1 MLWQQLCPAM
11 LITTALGTCDL
22 PIMFKLHSL
31 CAFQI
36 QEKLSTV
43 SFKYLFYDLCKLLF
57 FFFYV
62 NYVYTEGIFWLN
74 GEVGFRDNN
83 VYTT

>member
-43 SFKYLFYDLCKLLF
+43 SFKYLFYDLCKLF
-57 FFFYV
+57 FFIFLCKL
-62 NYVYTEGIFWLN
+62 YTEGIFWLN

>member
-43 SFKYLFYDLCKLLF
+43 SFKYRFYDLCKLF
-57 FFFYV
+57 FFFKCKL
-62 NYVYTEGIFWLN
+62 YTEGIFWLN